1 MLSSRPRRST
11 RRTRLARAFTAASLA
26 MAAIGGG
33 AVGAGIPAAEAAPN
47 GSIVTFGDSYTS
59 NPDELRNAVRKV
71 PIPQVQDFV
80 YGNGQPSRHGCLQ
93 SQDNWPRQLGRIT
106 GAPIDDFS
114 CTADSSHTI
123 PTRVN
128 WAIGSGAIHRGTRA
142 VVISV
147 GINDFGPYGVARGAD
162 PLNPGKVRNDY
173 VNNIR
178 TAVNKA
184 RAAAPG
190 AKIIVA
196 GTLSISDPGPLN
208 TLCFLNVVPNAPA
221 GIPMPPLQQVENLA
235 RDNQRAAAA
244 ATGATYVEIKD
255 PSRSHS
261 TCAPDRQRWVAGVV
275 DPGAPHHMSLHPTSG
290 GSRFMAETISRHV

>member
-1 MLSSRPRRST
+1 M
-11 RRTRLARAFTAASLA
+11 
-26 MAAIGGG
+26 
-33 AVGAGIPAAEAAPN
+33 
-47 GSIVTFGDSYTS
+47 
-59 NPDELRNAVRKV
+59 RKV

-106 GAPIDDFS
+106 GVPIDDFS
-114 CTADSSHTI
+114 CTADPSHTI

-128 WAIGSGAIHRGTRA
+128 WAIGSGTIHCGTRA

-147 GINDFGPYGVARGAD
+147 GINDFRPYGMARGAD
-162 PLNPGKVRNDY
+162 PLNPGKVRSDY

-190 AKIIVA
+190 AKIIIA

-208 TLCFLNVVPNAPA
+208 TLSCRSRRPRCS
-221 GIPMPPLQQVENLA
+221 PPHVA
-235 RDNQRAAAA
+235 
-244 ATGATYVEIKD
+244 
-255 PSRSHS
+255 
-261 TCAPDRQRWVAGVV
+261 APDEWRLTLHGGDDLPPRVGPHIGLELRRRRDLNPRRCDPRWFSRPVHSAALPRLPVAKQLRLTHLTT
-275 DPGAPHHMSLHPTSG
+275 PPT
-290 GSRFMAETISRHV
+290 GSR

>member
-1 MLSSRPRRST
+1 M
-11 RRTRLARAFTAASLA
+11 
-26 MAAIGGG
+26 
-33 AVGAGIPAAEAAPN
+33 
-47 GSIVTFGDSYTS
+47 
-59 NPDELRNAVRKV
+59 RKV

-93 SQDNWPRQLGRIT
+93 SQNNWPRQLGRIT
-106 GAPIDDFS
+106 GVPIDDFS
-114 CTADSSHTI
+114 CTADPSHTI

-128 WAIGSGAIHRGTRA
+128 WAIGSGTIHRGTRA

-147 GINDFGPYGVARGAD
+147 GINDFRPYGMARGAD
-162 PLNPGKVRNDY
+162 PLNPGKVRSDY

-190 AKIIVA
+190 AKIIIA

-290 GSRFMAETISRHV
+290 GSRFMAETISPPPHV